1 MRCIGRDRTQ
11 RAGVQ
16 SAVLLLSHYR
26 VSAAVGGRKAVQGEN
41 DRSGLAG
48 RFELLVQRVTDYA
61 IYMLDPSGIVTS
73 WNAGAERFKGY
84 RPAEIIG
91 RHFSSFYGEEDK
103 AAGVPERALKTA
115 AEEGRFEA
123 EGWRY

>member
-26 VSAAVGGRKAVQGEN
+26 VSAAGGGRKAVQGEK

-48 RFELLVQRVTDYA
+48 RFELLVQSVTDYA

-73 WNAGAERFKGY
+73 WNAGAERLKGY
-84 RPAEIIG
+84 VADEIVG
-91 RHFSSFYGEEDK
+91 QHFSKFYTTQDRVSGQP
-103 AAGVPERALKTA
+103 ARVLNAA
-115 AEEGRFEA
+115 AETGRYEG
-123 EGWRY
+123 EGWRV